1 MLSVLLTPKVSLLK
15 DHAVTP
21 TAVRLALHDDPNRFP
36 SAVTVS
42 YYDSTAAQWT
52 LCKHRAPLLGDL
64 ASLNQS

>member
-1 MLSVLLTPKVSLLK
+1 MLSASLAQKVSLFQ

-52 LCKHRAPLLGDL
+52 LCKRRTPLLGFH
-64 ASLNQS
+64 AV